1 MDDVA
6 EVFKC
11 TEKNGTNLPVFKK
24 PVIIG
29 RRPGTKVSVKP
40 INRQAND
47 FGIDSKTN
55 VDSSADDVRK
65 ENDEVIKNSVKK
77 SELEDKSSLDKSSL
91 VSAHICNLNYVAP
104 PTSSVC
110 QLSYQLEVLKDGVIV
125 QSENLQCKQKPFY
138 VFGRLPTCDFSLQ
151 HPSISR

>member
-29 RRPGTKVSVKP
+29 RRPGTKASVKP
-40 INRQAND
+40 INRLTND
-47 FGIDSKTN
+47 LGIDSKQDVN
-55 VDSSADDVRK
+55 SSADNVKK
-65 ENDEVIKNSVKK
+65 ENDVVIKNSAKK
-77 SELEDKSSLDKSSL
+77 SELEDKNKTTL
-91 VSAHICNLNYVAP
+91 VSVQSCNLNYVAP
-104 PTSSVC
+104 STSSIC
-110 QLSYQLEVLKDGVIV
+110 QLPYQLEVLKDGVII

-138 VFGRLPTCDFSLQ
+138 VFGRLPTCDFVLQ